1 MPAASAKPA
10 GGVRRGQTPGRCAR
24 ASDSGHY
31 TGPPPMPVASLNG
44 CEIHYDVHGEGDPL
58 VCVHG
63 LGCDRRAW
71 ALQIGPFSERYKTV
85 VFDNRDVGQ
94 SSLATD
100 DYTTAD
106 MAGDVLALADHLEL
120 ESFHLLG
127 ISLGGMVSQ
136 QVALAAPQRVRTL
149 TLAVTH
155 GGVQKAGRVRGRLL
169 GSYARHLPPD
179 DVVDNLLYLC
189 YTEAFF
195 ENDAMFEFMR
205 NALLENPYPQP
216 PEAFARQAR
225 AGSLHDVR
233 DRLGEL
239 TMPVHV
245 IGAERDLMIPVWKS
259 TELASLIP
267 ASKLTI
273 IEGQG
278 HGVMWEGAEKF
289 NAAVTEFLAATPT
302 QAVR

>member
-1 MPAASAKPA
+1 MPHA
-10 GGVRRGQTPGRCAR
+10 
-24 ASDSGHY
+24 D
-31 TGPPPMPVASLNG
+31 LNG
-44 CEIHYDVHGEGDPL
+44 FEIHYDVHGEGDPL
-58 VCVHG
+58 ICVHG

-71 ALQIGPFSERYKTV
+71 VLQIQPFSEQFKAV
-85 VFDNRDVGQ
+85 FFDNRDVGQ

-106 MAGDVLALADHLEL
+106 MAQDVLALADHLEL

-136 QVALAAPQRVRTL
+136 QVALAAPERVRTL

-155 GGVQKAGRVRGRLL
+155 GGVREAGRLRGHLL
-169 GSYARHLPPD
+169 GSYAQHLPPED
-179 DVVDNLLYLC
+179 QVDNLLYLC

-195 ENDAMFEFMR
+195 ENEELLQFMR

-216 PEAFARQAR
+216 PEASARQAA
-225 AGSLHDVR
+225 AGAHHDVR

-239 TMPVHV
+239 SMPVHV

-259 TELASLIP
+259 RELASVIP
-267 ASKLTI
+267 GSKLTI
-273 IEGQG
+273 LEGQG
-278 HGVMWEGAEKF
+278 HGVMWEAAEAF
-289 NAAVTEFLAATPT
+289 NAAVTEFVTTPRVE
-302 QAVR
+302 ALR

>member
-1 MPAASAKPA
+1 MPHA
-10 GGVRRGQTPGRCAR
+10 
-24 ASDSGHY
+24 D
-31 TGPPPMPVASLNG
+31 LNG
-44 CEIHYDVHGEGDPL
+44 FEIHYDVYGDGDPL
-58 VCVHG
+58 LCVHG

-71 ALQIGPFSERYKTV
+71 ALQIEPFSKSYRTV
-85 VFDNRDVGQ
+85 FFDNRDVGQ
-94 SSLATD
+94 SSLATHA
-100 DYTTAD
+100 YSTAD
-106 MAGDVLALADHLEL
+106 MAQDVLALADHLEL
-120 ESFHLLG
+120 GTFHLLG

-136 QVALAAPQRVRTL
+136 QVALATPERVRTL

-155 GGVQKAGRVRGRLL
+155 GGVQKAGRLRGHLL
-169 GSYARHLPPD
+169 GSYARHLPVAD
-179 DVVDNLLYLC
+179 QVDNLLYLC

-195 ENDAMFEFMR
+195 ENDAMYEFMR

-216 PEAFARQAR
+216 PEAFARQAD
-225 AGSLHDVR
+225 AGAHHDVR